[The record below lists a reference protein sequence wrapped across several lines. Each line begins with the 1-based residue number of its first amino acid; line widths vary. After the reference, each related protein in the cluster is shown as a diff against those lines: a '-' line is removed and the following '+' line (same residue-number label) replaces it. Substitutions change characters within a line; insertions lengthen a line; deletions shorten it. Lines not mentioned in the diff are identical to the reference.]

1 MAGRL
6 GVWQMSGGE
15 TLPLAQS
22 LRGDMEAADT
32 LTGETPVVEV
42 HQKQGNGAYTD
53 VTAANNFVVASV
65 SVNTAELTDHNG
77 NPIAVGDGVQ
87 FKLTAGDVGR
97 YKVRIECPSSDGHR
111 PVAEVVLVVGDTV

>member
-1 MAGRL
+1 MARRL

-15 TLPLAQS
+15 TLPLGQS
-22 LRGDMEAADT
+22 LRGDMEAGDT

-42 HQKQGNGAYTD
+42 HQKQGGGSYTD
-53 VTAANNFVVASV
+53 VTASKNFVVASV
-65 SVNTAELTDHNG
+65 SVNTEELTDQKG

-97 YKVRIECPSSDGHR
+97 YKVRIECPSSDGHK
-111 PVAEVVLVVGDTV
+111 PVAEVDLVVGDTE